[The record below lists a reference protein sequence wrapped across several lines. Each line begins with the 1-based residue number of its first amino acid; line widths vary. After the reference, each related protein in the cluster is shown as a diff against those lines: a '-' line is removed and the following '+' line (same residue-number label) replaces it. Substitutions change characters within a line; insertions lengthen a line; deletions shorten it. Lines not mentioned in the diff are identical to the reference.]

1 MNFFID
7 TANFDEIKE
16 CNDLGLLDGV
26 TTNPSLIAKEAKNKK
41 EEMDIYAKICDL
53 CKGKPV
59 SCEVSALDYDGMI
72 KQAKELTSIA
82 ENVCV
87 KLPITFDGLK
97 ACKTLTEQGKMT
109 NMTLCFTPMQ
119 AVLCAKAG
127 ATFVSPFLGRLDDI
141 GNQGIELIAKIRQIF
156 NNYAFETSILSASI
170 RSVLHVQ
177 QVAEVGSDVATIPYK
192 ILKQIVKHPL
202 TDAGIEKF
210 IADYKKVQ

>member
-41 EEMDIYAKICDL
+41 EEFEIYAKICDL

>member
-59 SCEVSALDYDGMI
+59 SCEVSALDYNGMI

-97 ACKTLTEQGKMT
+97 ACKTLTDQGKMT

>member
-1 MNFFID
+1 
-7 TANFDEIKE
+7 
-16 CNDLGLLDGV
+16 
-26 TTNPSLIAKEAKNKK
+26 
-41 EEMDIYAKICDL
+41 
-53 CKGKPV
+53 
-59 SCEVSALDYDGMI
+59 MI

>member
-16 CNDLGLLDGV
+16 CNELGLLDGV
-26 TTNPSLIAKEAKNKK
+26 TTNPSLIAKEAKSKK

-59 SCEVSALDYDGMI
+59 SCEVSALDYDGMM

-97 ACKTLTEQGKMT
+97 ACKALTEQGKMT

-141 GNQGIELIAKIRQIF
+141 GNQGIELISKIRQIF
-156 NNYAFETSILSASI
+156 NNYAFETAILSASI

-210 IADYKKVQ
+210 IADYKKIG

>member
-97 ACKTLTEQGKMT
+97 ACKTLTDQGKMT